1 MHPLQKEFIEKY
13 LYVFTHEELYAHE
26 TMVERMTELTSSSSN
41 VYGVIDDN
49 NNPYRNMVMD
59 MIWMNWGYACECL
72 IVDEEP
78 YADVTSFF

>member
-1 MHPLQKEFIEKY
+1 
-13 LYVFTHEELYAHE
+13 
-26 TMVERMTELTSSSSN
+26 

-78 YADVTSFF
+78 NADVTSFF